1 MFEYSLR
8 QLFKNIESN
17 NSKISVTNSNKG
29 DPACGWDFLFVM
41 TDIELIEGCLK
52 EDRRCQNALYKRYF
66 PLMSSIAVRYTPNPD
81 DVIYRL
87 NGGYLKILQ
96 NLHKY
101 DAQFA
106 FATFARNILVNY
118 FIDEF
123 RKEKKHLTNIEY
135 TDIQEMESGMSY
147 NEGEASME
155 AGELLL
161 ILKQLPDITGKV
173 FNLFAIDG
181 YKHHEISEMLG
192 MSVGTSKWHVNEA
205 RRILKMIIE
214 KNISNKSKEVK
225 TILKQ

>member
-1 MFEYSLR
+1 
-8 QLFKNIESN
+8 
-17 NSKISVTNSNKG
+17 
-29 DPACGWDFLFVM
+29 
-41 TDIELIEGCLK
+41 
-52 EDRRCQNALYKRYF
+52 
-66 PLMSSIAVRYTPNPD
+66 MSSIAVRYTPNPD

-101 DAQFA
+101 DTQFA

-135 TDIQEMESGMSY
+135 TDIQEMESGTSY
-147 NEGEASME
+147 NEGEASLE
-155 AGELLL
+155 ANELLL
-161 ILKQLPDITGKV
+161 ILKQLPDVTGKV

-214 KNISNKSKEVK
+214 KNISNKNKEVK
-225 TILKQ
+225 SILKQ